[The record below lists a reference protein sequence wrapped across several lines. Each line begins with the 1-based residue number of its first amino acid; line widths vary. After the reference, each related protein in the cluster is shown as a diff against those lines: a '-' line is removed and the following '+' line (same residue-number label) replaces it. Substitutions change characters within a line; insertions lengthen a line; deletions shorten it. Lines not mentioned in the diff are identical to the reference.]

1 MADNKKKNR
10 RYKRLK
16 KQHKN
21 NTTPITKEDTSVK
34 EMEDIT
40 GIALK
45 VPLIAEEIEDI
56 TNSIP
61 KEKEISDSD
70 LIAVANSALNDIN
83 IDKSGLSVEEKKAR
97 TKAFMDKL
105 KAIN

>member
-34 EMEDIT
+34 
-40 GIALK
+40 
-45 VPLIAEEIEDI
+45 EIEDI

-97 TKAFMDKL
+97 TKAFMNKL

>member
-34 EMEDIT
+34 EM
-40 GIALK
+40 
-45 VPLIAEEIEDI
+45 EDI

>member
-21 NTTPITKEDTSVK
+21 NTAPITKEDTSVK
-34 EMEDIT
+34 
-40 GIALK
+40 
-45 VPLIAEEIEDI
+45 EIEDI

>member
-34 EMEDIT
+34 
-40 GIALK
+40 
-45 VPLIAEEIEDI
+45 EIEDI